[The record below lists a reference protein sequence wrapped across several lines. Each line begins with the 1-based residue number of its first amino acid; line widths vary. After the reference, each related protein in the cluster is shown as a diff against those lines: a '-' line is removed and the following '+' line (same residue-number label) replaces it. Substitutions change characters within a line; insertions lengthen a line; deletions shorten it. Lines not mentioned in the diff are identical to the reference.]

1 MFSAGEVLE
10 KVRKEKPLVHHIT
23 NWVTIY
29 DCANVVRTIGAL
41 PVMAHAIRESPEM
54 QSLSSSLVLNIGT
67 QTSELVESMIE
78 AAKAANRLN
87 HPVVLDAVGVGA
99 TDLRT
104 KKAKEILN
112 SVKVDVLKGNKSE
125 IAKLAGADVF
135 TRGVEAMDVEEN
147 LSELAENLADEWNN
161 TVVITGAHDI
171 IATKNKSY
179 VVKNGH
185 EMLGKFVGTGCMVT
199 SVIGCFVA
207 VEPDYA
213 KASAS
218 ALAYFGVA
226 AELAIEKKKTPAAF
240 KQQFFDEL
248 YELEANELN
257 EMQEIEELE

>member
-1 MFSAGEVLE
+1 VFSAGEVLE
-10 KVRKEKPLVHHIT
+10 RVRKEKPLVHHIT

-29 DCANVVRTIGAL
+29 DCANVVKMVGAL

-54 QSLSSSLVLNIGT
+54 QSISSALVLNIGT
-67 QTSELVESMIE
+67 LTPKLVDSMIE
-78 AAKAANRLN
+78 AAKVANRLN
-87 HPVVLDAVGVGA
+87 HPVMLDAVGVGA

-147 LSELAENLADEWNN
+147 LADLAGNLAEEWNN

-171 IATKNKSY
+171 VATRSKTY

-185 EMLGKFVGTGCMVT
+185 EILGKFVGTGCMVT
-199 SVIGCFVA
+199 SVIGCFAA
-207 VEPDYA
+207 VEGDYA

-218 ALAYFGVA
+218 ALSYFGAA

-240 KQQFFDEL
+240 KQQFMDEL
-248 YELEANELN
+248 YTLEADELN